1 VLAGALDDQAVSH
14 AAPLDKTL
22 SRLQPILRMAL
33 SMLCAHTDN
42 HPASSTVTLMTVVD
56 DNYTGHVEP
65 GTAAK
70 RILPGVSILKTSV
83 GPMDNNAYL
92 VTCSATGETLL
103 IDAAN
108 DADVL
113 VELVR
118 EHAPKVSLI
127 VTSHQHFD
135 HWQALEAL
143 AQATGAP
150 TAAHEID
157 AEPLPV
163 KPDRL
168 LAGGDTVQIGELTF
182 DVIHLRGHTPG
193 SIALALNGPATG
205 DVTQLFTGDCLFP
218 GGVGKTWQPG
228 DFTQLLEDVTTRV
241 FDVYGDSTVVYP
253 GHGDDTTLG
262 TERPSLEEW
271 RERGW

>member
-1 VLAGALDDQAVSH
+1 
-14 AAPLDKTL
+14 
-22 SRLQPILRMAL
+22 
-33 SMLCAHTDN
+33 MLCAHTDN
-42 HPASSTVTLMTVVD
+42 PLSASTVTLMTVLD

-70 RILPGVSILKTSV
+70 RTLPGVSIVKASV

-113 VELVR
+113 IDLVR
-118 EHAPKVSLI
+118 NHAPRVSLI

-157 AEPLPV
+157 ADPLPV

-182 DVIHLRGHTPG
+182 HVIHLRGHTPG
-193 SIALALNGPATG
+193 SVALALDGPATG
-205 DVTQLFTGDCLFP
+205 GITQLFTGDCLFP

-228 DFTQLLEDVTTRV
+228 DFSQLLEDVTTRV

-262 TERPSLEEW
+262 AERPSLAEW